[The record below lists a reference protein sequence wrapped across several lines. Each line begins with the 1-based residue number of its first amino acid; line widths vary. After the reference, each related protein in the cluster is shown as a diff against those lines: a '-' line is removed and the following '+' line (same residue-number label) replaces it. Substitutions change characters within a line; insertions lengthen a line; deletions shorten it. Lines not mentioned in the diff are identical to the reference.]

1 MDVEPRDPQE
11 TTMHTINPLPYTRHA
26 ARDAKLFDGGRMLA
40 TDSDGTG
47 LFDVDAINGRSD
59 LHRLFEG
66 AVVIAELDDCLDYPT
81 IGFDD

>member
-1 MDVEPRDPQE
+1 
-11 TTMHTINPLPYTRHA
+11 MHTLHTLPYTRHA

-40 TDSDGTG
+40 TDSDGAG
-47 LFDVDAINGRSD
+47 LFDVDSVTDRGD

-66 AVVIAELDDCLDYPT
+66 AVVIAELDDCIDYPT